1 MNNLKFL
8 FFVVLSSFLLYFA
21 SHPKQDAVVILEEN
35 IVDQND
41 YSKHG
46 HLLNGPFLNETYNIA
61 KEGEIKYPDVTPDL
75 IAALENNLQL
85 LKYRKKNPSINA
97 GNLLLSSEQLEDAIK
112 LLIKSQFDPSNLSE
126 HFDAHQISG
135 KKNDGNVKMT
145 GYYSPVIKASRFK
158 TKEFPYP
165 IYGKPKNWDGPL
177 PSRED
182 IENGAFE
189 GLGFEVGYA
198 ESKLDIY
205 YMQLQGSGY
214 VEYPDGTQELFAHAG
229 SNRKRYSSIGQY
241 MINEGMITPQFSSMK
256 SIRNYIDCNKNLTDE
271 ILNSN
276 QSYVFFKPKKNQQ
289 TMGAGYVPLTPNV
302 SVAVD
307 KDLIPLGSCLLAA
320 VPVLD
325 ERRRFSHHEFKYL
338 LAQDVGGIIKG
349 PGHIDVYQG
358 IGNEA
363 GQSASNLHHFGQLW
377 LMTPKTSAKNLKN

>member
-8 FFVVLSSFLLYFA
+8 FLVSIPIFFLYYISIPNQEA
-21 SHPKQDAVVILEEN
+21 EVIFEEE
-35 IVDQND
+35 IVDLNE
-41 YSKHG
+41 YSKQG
-46 HLLNGPFLNETYNIA
+46 HLKNGPFLNDIYNIA
-61 KEGEIKYPDVTPDL
+61 EEGEIKYPEVTPDL

-85 LKYRKKNPSINA
+85 LKYRKKNPAINA
-97 GNLLLSSEQLEDAIK
+97 GNLLLSSDQLEDAIK

-135 KKNDGNVKMT
+135 VKNDGNVKMT

-158 TKEFPYP
+158 TEKFPYP
-165 IYGKPKNWDGPL
+165 IYSKPKSWDGPL
-177 PSRED
+177 PTREE

-189 GLGFEVGYA
+189 GLGLEIGYA
-198 ESKLDIY
+198 ENKLDIY

-214 VEYPDGTQELFAHAG
+214 VEYPDGTQELYAHAG
-229 SNRKRYSSIGQY
+229 SNRKPYSSIGQF
-241 MINEGMITPQFSSMK
+241 MIREGMITPQFSSMK
-256 SIRNYIDCNKNLTDE
+256 SIRNYIACNKNLTDE

-276 QSYVFFKPKKNQQ
+276 KSYVFFKPKKQQQ
-289 TMGAGYVPLTPNV
+289 TIGAGYVPLTPNV

-307 KDLIPLGSCLLAA
+307 KSLIPLGSCLLAA

-349 PGHIDVYQG
+349 PGHIDVYKG
-358 IGNEA
+358 IGSEA
-363 GQSASNLHHFGQLW
+363 GQAASNLHHFGQLW